1 MAGMERLCGV
11 GRGSVWRG
19 RRGGAWPSG
28 AELGK
33 AGMARCGLDWSGVA
47 WQGRHGE
54 AKHGEAGQGS
64 DRQAFNKE
72 KLMDAERKLLERMAR
87 RNGGVL
93 MIDDVIMEAADESS
107 ILHSHFEW
115 DDTEAA
121 ISYRRD
127 QARTLIQRCRITV
140 LADEPTHIRA
150 FVSLPSDRSTGG
162 GYRLVVDVM
171 TDDTMKE
178 EFIHDLKLTIAR
190 WTKKLHL
197 IDSDIADL
205 IVKLD
210 YEIKQRSKAQEE
222 ARA

>member
-1 MAGMERLCGV
+1 M
-11 GRGSVWRG
+11 
-19 RRGGAWPSG
+19 
-28 AELGK
+28 
-33 AGMARCGLDWSGVA
+33 AGMARSGEVGRGTA
-47 WQGRHGE
+47 GQGRHGE
-54 AKHGEAGQGS
+54 ARHGEVEQGS

-72 KLMDAERKLLERMAR
+72 KLMDAERKLLEKMAR

-127 QARTLIQRCRITV
+127 QARTLIQRCRITI
-140 LADEPTHIRA
+140 LADDPTHIRA
-150 FVSLPSDRSTGG
+150 FVSLPTDRSTGG
-162 GYRLVVDVM
+162 GYRLMVDVM
-171 TDDTMKE
+171 TDDSMKE
-178 EFIHDLKLTIAR
+178 EFIHDLKLTISR

-210 YEIKQRSKAQEE
+210 YELKQRSKAQEE

>member
-1 MAGMERLCGV
+1 
-11 GRGSVWRG
+11 
-19 RRGGAWPSG
+19 
-28 AELGK
+28 
-33 AGMARCGLDWSGVA
+33 
-47 WQGRHGE
+47 
-54 AKHGEAGQGS
+54 
-64 DRQAFNKE
+64 
-72 KLMDAERKLLERMAR
+72 MDAERKLLEKMAR

-127 QARTLIQRCRITV
+127 QARTLIQRCRITL
-140 LADEPTHIRA
+140 LADEPTHVRA

-162 GYRLVVDVM
+162 GYRLVADVM
-171 TDDTMKE
+171 TDDSMKE
-178 EFIHDLKLTIAR
+178 EFIHDIKMTISR

-210 YEIKQRSKAQEE
+210 YEIKQRSRAQEE
-222 ARA
+222 ARV

>member
-1 MAGMERLCGV
+1 
-11 GRGSVWRG
+11 
-19 RRGGAWPSG
+19 
-28 AELGK
+28 
-33 AGMARCGLDWSGVA
+33 MARCGLDWSGVA

-64 DRQAFNKE
+64 ARQAWSGEEWHGMVRQAFNKE
-72 KLMDAERKLLERMAR
+72 KLMDAERKLLEKMAR

-140 LADEPTHIRA
+140 LTDEPTHVRA

-162 GYRLVVDVM
+162 GYRLMVDVM
-171 TDDTMKE
+171 TDDSMKE
-178 EFIHDLKLTIAR
+178 EFIHDLKLTISR

-210 YEIKQRSKAQEE
+210 YELKQRSKAQEE
-222 ARA
+222 ARV